1 MNCLHGCLIQAAKT
15 LAIVHDYKLVHMFR
29 QDVQF
34 WGDWQISN
42 FLSLYKICIEL
53 VQALLPQF
61 TDVVPKN
68 ISFDLFE
75 SLLACFR
82 REIPWSPASSR
93 CCWRT
98 CRLSKIDEHSGPASK
113 GLIFFGVFW
122 FSISMGSTLVS
133 LPRCSSMSW
142 IHLSLNSP
150 IPFF

>member
-61 TDVVPKN
+61 TDV
-68 ISFDLFE
+68 SA
-75 SLLACFR
+75 LLTEVLGSPVSAEVVAC
-82 REIPWSPASSR
+82 
-93 CCWRT
+93 CCWR
-98 CRLSKIDEHSGPASK
+98 
-113 GLIFFGVFW
+113 
-122 FSISMGSTLVS
+122 
-133 LPRCSSMSW
+133 
-142 IHLSLNSP
+142 
-150 IPFF
+150 